1 MIGES
6 FIPQSFH
13 PQLAQVFARFE
24 HPVRIVTHYD
34 QSDLGKDLQ
43 KFSSELAALT
53 DKIAISLKEAADIP
67 GMELFFHD
75 GRAAGIIYHALPN
88 GQEFNSFI
96 AALYNIAGPGKVI
109 DVEAEKK
116 VKTITSKKAIKI
128 IVPLSCH
135 NCPVVVQAMQR
146 MASLN
151 DNISVEIFDY
161 AHFADLKDKYDLKGV
176 PCCIINEEDER
187 KFIYGKKEFSELLAE
202 LLDIK

>member
-1 MIGES
+1 MIEES

-53 DKIAISLKEAADIP
+53 DKIVISLKEAADIP

-116 VKTITSKKAIKI
+116 AKTITSKKAIKI
-128 IVPLSCH
+128 IVTLSCH

>member
-6 FIPQSFH
+6 FIPQSLH

-128 IVPLSCH
+128 IVTLSCH

>member
-109 DVEAEKK
+109 DAEAEKK
-116 VKTITSKKAIKI
+116 AKTITSKKAIKI
-128 IVPLSCH
+128 FVPLSCH

>member
-116 VKTITSKKAIKI
+116 AKTITSKKAIKI

>member
-116 VKTITSKKAIKI
+116 AKTITSKKAIKI
-128 IVPLSCH
+128 IVTLSCH

-176 PCCIINEEDER
+176 PCCIINEEEKR

>member
-116 VKTITSKKAIKI
+116 AKTIPSKKAIKI

-161 AHFADLKDKYDLKGV
+161 AHFADLKDKYNLKGV

>member
-24 HPVRIVTHYD
+24 HPVRIVTRYD

-53 DKIAISLKEAADIP
+53 DKIAISFKEAADIP

-116 VKTITSKKAIKI
+116 AKTITSKKAIKI
-128 IVPLSCH
+128 IVTLSCH

-187 KFIYGKKEFSELLAE
+187 KFINGKKEFSELLAE

>member
-1 MIGES
+1 MIEES

-24 HPVRIVTHYD
+24 HPVRIVTRYD

-128 IVPLSCH
+128 IVTLSCH

>member
-24 HPVRIVTHYD
+24 HPVRIVTRYD

-53 DKIAISLKEAADIP
+53 DKIAVSLKEAADIP

-109 DVEAEKK
+109 DAEAEKK
-116 VKTITSKKAIKI
+116 AKTITSKKAIKI
-128 IVPLSCH
+128 IVTLSCH

-161 AHFADLKDKYDLKGV
+161 AHFADLKDKYNLKGV

-202 LLDIK
+202 LLDMK

>member
-1 MIGES
+1 MIEES

-24 HPVRIVTHYD
+24 HPVRIVTRYD

-53 DKIAISLKEAADIP
+53 DKIAVSLKEAADIP

-109 DVEAEKK
+109 DAEAEKK
-116 VKTITSKKAIKI
+116 AKTITSKKAIKI
-128 IVPLSCH
+128 IVTLSCH

-151 DNISVEIFDY
+151 DNSV
-161 AHFADLKDKYDLKGV
+161 
-176 PCCIINEEDER
+176 
-187 KFIYGKKEFSELLAE
+187 
-202 LLDIK
+202 

>member
-1 MIGES
+1 MIEES

-128 IVPLSCH
+128 IVTLSCH

>member
-109 DVEAEKK
+109 DVEEEKK

-128 IVPLSCH
+128 IVTLSCH

>member
-1 MIGES
+1 MIEES
-6 FIPQSFH
+6 FVPQSFH

-24 HPVRIVTHYD
+24 HPVRIVTRYD

-53 DKIAISLKEAADIP
+53 DKIAVSLKEAADIP

-116 VKTITSKKAIKI
+116 AKTITSKKAIKI
-128 IVPLSCH
+128 IVTLSCH

-176 PCCIINEEDER
+176 PCCIINDEDER

>member
-116 VKTITSKKAIKI
+116 VKTITSKI

>member
-1 MIGES
+1 MNFMIGES

-24 HPVRIVTHYD
+24 HPVGIVTRYD

-53 DKIAISLKEAADIP
+53 DKIGVSFEETTDIP

-75 GRAAGIIYHALPN
+75 GKATGIIYHALPN

-116 VKTITSKKAIKI
+116 AKTITSKRLSKLLLPCPAI
-128 IVPLSCH
+128 IVQWLYRPCSEWLLS
-135 NCPVVVQAMQR
+135 MII
-146 MASLN
+146 SL
-151 DNISVEIFDY
+151 
-161 AHFADLKDKYDLKGV
+161 
-176 PCCIINEEDER
+176 
-187 KFIYGKKEFSELLAE
+187 
-202 LLDIK
+202 

>member
-13 PQLAQVFARFE
+13 PQLAQVFDRFE
-24 HPVRIVTHYD
+24 HPVRVVTRYD

-128 IVPLSCH
+128 IVTLSCH

>member
-6 FIPQSFH
+6 FIPQSLH

-116 VKTITSKKAIKI
+116 AKTITSKKAIKI
-128 IVPLSCH
+128 IVTLSCH

>member
-24 HPVRIVTHYD
+24 HPVGIVTRYD

-53 DKIAISLKEAADIP
+53 DKIAVSLKEAADIP

-116 VKTITSKKAIKI
+116 AKTITSKKAVKI
-128 IVPLSCH
+128 IVTLSCH

-161 AHFADLKDKYDLKGV
+161 AHFADLKDKYNLKGV
-176 PCCIINEEDER
+176 PCCIINEED
-187 KFIYGKKEFSELLAE
+187 
-202 LLDIK
+202 

>member
-1 MIGES
+1 MIEES

-116 VKTITSKKAIKI
+116 AKTITSKKAIKI
-128 IVPLSCH
+128 IVTLSCH

-202 LLDIK
+202 LLDMK

>member
-1 MIGES
+1 MIVES

-24 HPVRIVTHYD
+24 HPVRIVTRYD

-109 DVEAEKK
+109 DAEAEKK
-116 VKTITSKKAIKI
+116 AKTITSKKAIKI
-128 IVPLSCH
+128 IVTLSCH

>member
-116 VKTITSKKAIKI
+116 AKTITSKKAIKI
-128 IVPLSCH
+128 IVPLPCH

>member
-109 DVEAEKK
+109 DKKKKKK

-128 IVPLSCH
+128 IVTLSCH

>member
-1 MIGES
+1 MIEES

-53 DKIAISLKEAADIP
+53 DKIAVSLKEAADIP

-128 IVPLSCH
+128 IVTLSCH

>member
-24 HPVRIVTHYD
+24 HPVRIVTRYD

-116 VKTITSKKAIKI
+116 AKTITSKKAIKI
-128 IVPLSCH
+128 IFPLSCH

>member
-116 VKTITSKKAIKI
+116 AKTITSKKSIKI
-128 IVPLSCH
+128 IVTLSCH

-161 AHFADLKDKYDLKGV
+161 AHVADLKDKYDLKGV

>member
-34 QSDLGKDLQ
+34 QSDLGKVLQ

-116 VKTITSKKAIKI
+116 AKTITSKKAIKI
-128 IVPLSCH
+128 IVTLSCH

-202 LLDIK
+202 LLDMK

>member
-116 VKTITSKKAIKI
+116 AKTITSKKAIKI

-202 LLDIK
+202 LLDMK

>member
-1 MIGES
+1 MIEES

-24 HPVRIVTHYD
+24 HPVRIVTRYD

-128 IVPLSCH
+128 IVTLSCH

-202 LLDIK
+202 LLDIE

>member
-1 MIGES
+1 M
-6 FIPQSFH
+6 
-13 PQLAQVFARFE
+13 AQIFTRFE

-96 AALYNIAGPGKVI
+96 SAIYNISGPVKVI
-109 DVEAEKK
+109 DAEAEKK
-116 VKTITSKKAIKI
+116 AKTITSKKAIKI
-128 IVPLSCH
+128 IVTLSCH

>member
-34 QSDLGKDLQ
+34 QSDLGKVLQ

-116 VKTITSKKAIKI
+116 AKTITSKKAIKI
-128 IVPLSCH
+128 IVTLSCH

>member
-1 MIGES
+1 MIEES

-53 DKIAISLKEAADIP
+53 DRIAISLKEAADIP

-128 IVPLSCH
+128 IVTLSCH

>member
-96 AALYNIAGPGKVI
+96 AALYNITGPGKVI
-109 DVEAEKK
+109 DKKKKKK

-128 IVPLSCH
+128 IVTLSCH

>member
-24 HPVRIVTHYD
+24 HPVRIVTRYD

-128 IVPLSCH
+128 IVTLSCH

-161 AHFADLKDKYDLKGV
+161 AHSADLKDKYDLKGV

>member
-6 FIPQSFH
+6 FIPHSFH

-24 HPVRIVTHYD
+24 HPVGIVTRYD

-53 DKIAISLKEAADIP
+53 DKIAVSLKEAADIP

-88 GQEFNSFI
+88 GHEFNSFI

-109 DVEAEKK
+109 DAEAEIKAK
-116 VKTITSKKAIKI
+116 SITSKKTIKI
-128 IVPLSCH
+128 IVTLSCH

-151 DNISVEIFDY
+151 DNINVEIFDY
-161 AHFADLKDKYDLKGV
+161 AHFTDLKDKYNLKGV
-176 PCCIINEEDER
+176 PCCIINEEKER
-187 KFIYGKKEFSELLAE
+187 KFIYGKKEFGELLAE

>member
-1 MIGES
+1 MIEES

-116 VKTITSKKAIKI
+116 AKTITSKKAIKI

>member
-75 GRAAGIIYHALPN
+75 GRAAGII
-88 GQEFNSFI
+88 
-96 AALYNIAGPGKVI
+96 
-109 DVEAEKK
+109 
-116 VKTITSKKAIKI
+116 
-128 IVPLSCH
+128 
-135 NCPVVVQAMQR
+135 
-146 MASLN
+146 
-151 DNISVEIFDY
+151 
-161 AHFADLKDKYDLKGV
+161 
-176 PCCIINEEDER
+176 
-187 KFIYGKKEFSELLAE
+187 
-202 LLDIK
+202 

>member
-116 VKTITSKKAIKI
+116 AKTITSKKAIKI
-128 IVPLSCH
+128 IVTLSCH

-202 LLDIK
+202 LLYIK